1 MSDYRMTS
9 QANPRILPS
18 EMGNELQRLPLRI
31 VGGALILMVAFGW
44 ISLLTWSIGDP
55 SLNRAT
61 SGAANNLLGSM
72 GANLADMLFQTM
84 GLAAITLFLPP
95 LVWGLDMAR
104 GEYVSSPR
112 HRVMMWVVAMVLL
125 TSTLSILPR
134 PSGWFLAHGL
144 GGVIGDI
151 GQSIFHRLGG
161 FLEPRFASILG
172 GLISG
177 TLGAWALVRACGMN
191 AADMKMLWQ
200 WSSGNAKNGVK
211 VAPVSGGKS
220 LWQKGFGL
228 TKSAG
233 QYLMRLVVPAPAAK
247 TEEPKPAPSP
257 REYWLND
264 DQNRFMPSRQPS
276 EGSFDPRFSAYDF
289 YEDDEEMVHR
299 PVKRAPASAPAA
311 AAASAPTFS
320 ATTNTK
326 ARSAPSTLPDG
337 RIEPYFGGM
346 HGCAQ
351 DGSEEEA
358 YTCQRVTVVPFSPAD
373 RLPKPPTRQAPAAQ
387 SKPQP
392 EQQHAPVREM
402 HARIEERFHD
412 PLAFE
417 SDDDDDDDD
426 YGFDESPFE
435 SACPTT
441 SPIPQEPSRRNPI
454 KPEVIRRPATA
465 SGAAAMPNRGQR
477 SRGNGGGANAAR
489 AVYPG
494 QEEAEFILPPMKLLN
509 PAPQRHNNPELSDVA
524 LGRRAEMLQGVLEDF
539 GIKGQ
544 ITGVHP
550 GPVITLYELEPARGT
565 KSSRVIGLADDIARS
580 MSATSCRVAVIPGRD
595 AMGIELPNQNRE
607 IVYLRELLE
616 ASDFK
621 GAKARLPLALGK
633 TIGGA
638 PVTVDLARMPHLLIA
653 GTTGSGKSV
662 AINTMILSLLYRH
675 KPEECRFIMID
686 PKMLELSIYDDIP
699 HLLTPVVTDPKK
711 AVTALKWTV
720 NEMTDRYERMCKL
733 GVRNIQGFNQKVTRA
748 AAQGRPLGRTVQTG
762 FDEET
767 GNAIYEQ
774 EEVDCSP
781 MPYIVVVIDEMA
793 DLMMVAGKEIEFAV
807 QRLSQMARAAG
818 IHLIMA
824 TQRPSVDVI
833 TGTIKANFPS
843 RISFQVASKI
853 DSRTILGEHGA
864 EQLLGAGD
872 MLTMAGGGRIMRA
885 HGPFVSDEEVENVVT
900 FLRAQ
905 GEPDYLDCVLDDGG
919 SNSNEAPRGRSDVA
933 TSSGDDLYDQ
943 AVNLVLRERRATTSY
958 LQRRLGIGYN
968 RAATLIEQMEQEGL
982 ISAPSRTGK
991 RDILVGEEA

>member
-9 QANPRILPS
+9 QANSRILPS
-18 EMGNELQRLPLRI
+18 EMGSELQRLPLRI

-44 ISLLTWSIGDP
+44 ISLMTWSISDP

-61 SGAANNLLGSM
+61 NGAASNLLGSM
-72 GANLADMLFQTM
+72 GASLADMLFQTM

-95 LVWGLDMAR
+95 LVWGLDMVR

-112 HRVMMWVVAMVLL
+112 HRVMMWVLAIVLL
-125 TSTLSILPR
+125 TSTLSIVPR

-151 GQSIFHRLGG
+151 GQSIFHRIGG
-161 FLEPRFASILG
+161 FLEPRFAGILG
-172 GLISG
+172 GLMSG

-191 AADMKMLWQ
+191 AKDLKMLWQ

-211 VAPVSGGKS
+211 IAAVSDGKS
-220 LWQKGFGL
+220 WWRKGFGL

-233 QYLMRLVVPAPAAK
+233 QHLMRLVVPAPAADRS
-247 TEEPKPAPSP
+247 EEPKPAPVP

-264 DQNRFMPSRQPS
+264 EPNRFIHPRQPN
-276 EGSFDPRFSAYDF
+276 EGSFDPRFSAFDF
-289 YEDDEEMVHR
+289 YDDDEEMAHR
-299 PVKRAPASAPAA
+299 PVKRAPVAAP
-311 AAASAPTFS
+311 AAASAPAS
-320 ATTNTK
+320 ATANIRK
-326 ARSAPSTLPDG
+326 APSTLPDG
-337 RIEPYFGGM
+337 RIEPYFSGMNGG
-346 HGCAQ
+346 AQ
-351 DGSEEEA
+351 DDGEEEA

-373 RLPKPPTRQAPAAQ
+373 RLPKTPTRQAPASAAAA
-387 SKPQP
+387 KPQAS
-392 EQQHAPVREM
+392 ENSQAPVREM

-417 SDDDDDDDD
+417 GDDDDDD
-426 YGFDESPFE
+426 YGYDESPFE

-441 SPIPQEPSRRNPI
+441 SPIPQEPTRRNPI
-454 KPEVIRRPATA
+454 KPEVIRRPAAAA
-465 SGAAAMPNRGQR
+465 SAAMPNRGQR
-477 SRGNGGGANAAR
+477 SRGGAGAANTAR

-616 ASDFK
+616 ASEFK
-621 GAKARLPLALGK
+621 NSKTRLALALGK

-662 AINTMILSLLYRH
+662 AINTMILSLLFRH

-762 FDEET
+762 FDEDT
-767 GNAIYEQ
+767 GSAIYEH

-900 FLRAQ
+900 FLKAQ

-919 SNSNEAPRGRSDVA
+919 SNSDDTPRGRNDLA
-933 TSSGDDLYDQ
+933 PSSGDDLYDQ

-968 RAATLIEQMEQEGL
+968 RAATLIEQMEHEGL